1 MQTGI
6 LARRIAVAQG
16 LTPADLVFKNATI
29 VNVFTQELIVADI
42 AVADGVIAGLGNYSG
57 TIETDCTGKM
67 ICPGF
72 IDAHMHMESTMVA
85 PAELARAIVP
95 TGTTTLIADPHEL
108 VNVCGAEGVRYFL
121 EATEGLP
128 LN

>member
-1 MQTGI
+1 MQKNT
-6 LARRIAVAQG
+6 LSRRIAVAQG
-16 LTPADLVFKNATI
+16 QVPADLVLKNATV
-29 VNVFTQELIVADI
+29 VNVFTQELLSADI
-42 AVADGVIAGLGNYSG
+42 AIADGVIAGLGSYHG
-57 TIETDCTGKM
+57 LAEVDCTGKTV
-67 ICPGF
+67 CPGL

-128 LN
+128 L